1 MQDSNEN
8 AIYREVRLLLEQMR
22 PEMRAQA
29 EALLTQAESGEKTDN
44 DLLWLIRDDKELANL
59 LAERLKGAATHTR
72 GFAPLGG
79 EPVASAGKYVCPQ
92 CDYTRY
98 LQKAGEEP
106 GECPEHHIPLIPY
119 EQKAQE

>member
-1 MQDSNEN
+1 MQDSNEK
-8 AIYREVRLLLEQMR
+8 AVYREVRLLLEQMR
-22 PEMRAQA
+22 PEMRTQA
-29 EALLTQAESGEKTDN
+29 EALLTQAESGEKTDT

-59 LAERLKGAATHTR
+59 LAERLKGAATNIR